1 MAGAANPWHG
11 SPMTAHRHLIV
22 FAAANGAMAVMLGAF
37 AAHGAGPAVKTLLT
51 TGAQYQMVHAVL
63 AVACALWSGG
73 GRLARISGWLAA
85 AGGLIFSLAL
95 SMIALMSLPAM
106 GMVAPVGG
114 VLMIAGWA
122 VLLLAALRGER

>member
-1 MAGAANPWHG
+1 MADAPNPWHG
-11 SPMTAHRHLIV
+11 SAMTANRHLIV
-22 FAAANGAMAVMLGAF
+22 FAAANGAMAVTLGAF

-63 AVACALWSGG
+63 AVACALWIGG
-73 GRLARISGWLAA
+73 GRLARIAGWLAS
-85 AGGLIFSLAL
+85 AGGLVFSLAL

-114 VLMIAGWA
+114 VLMIAGWV
-122 VLLLAALRGER
+122 VLLFAAPRGEG

>member
-11 SPMTAHRHLIV
+11 SVMTANRHLIV
-22 FAAANGAMAVMLGAF
+22 FTAANGAMAVMLGAF

-63 AVACALWSGG
+63 AVACALWADG
-73 GRLARISGWLAA
+73 GRMARIGGWLAA
-85 AGGLIFSLAL
+85 SGGLVFALAL

-114 VLMIAGWA
+114 ALMIAGWA
-122 VLLLAALRGER
+122 ALLFAALRSDR